1 MYYWKQFEFTQSYI
15 SIFCLLGRHKSRGV
29 SLNAKVTGGSQ
40 SSEKIGNC
48 YLQLSAGPKLLSYLV
63 CSATGLQQDMN
74 ISSCLS

>member
-1 MYYWKQFEFTQSYI
+1 MYSWKQFEFTQSYI
-15 SIFCLLGRHKSRGV
+15 SVFYLLSRRKFRGV

-40 SSEKIGNC
+40 SSEKNGNC